1 MSALAITSVTVQELH
16 ALHEQMTQP
25 DPKTGKRL
33 DPGVAVFFAVALV
46 LDQRLEEICRAIKN
60 IQPVKVVPQPQL
72 NIVANPPKDWTIP
85 KAHHGPK
92 AKRKR

>member
-46 LDQRLEEICRAIKN
+46 LDQRLEEICKALKAMSPVMLELHSPS
-60 IQPVKVVPQPQL
+60 QPK
-72 NIVANPPKDWTIP
+72 PPTP
-85 KAHHGPK
+85 KS
-92 AKRKR
+92 RKR

>member
-25 DPKTGKRL
+25 NPKAGKRL

-46 LDQRLEEICRAIKN
+46 LDQRLEEICKALKAMS
-60 IQPVKVVPQPQL
+60 PVML
-72 NIVANPPKDWTIP
+72 EL
-85 KAHHGPK
+85 H
-92 AKRKR
+92 